1 MRRIVN
7 TLHMKGG
14 VYCTQFSVEDVM
26 KLSIEE
32 MYAIALEG
40 NCEIIPPVKSPKAT
54 RRFVEFVCDQY
65 DIKHTVSNSID
76 FLLNKIENAAGSVS
90 LKTDYSNEYIKPP
103 RKCVMELINS
113 SIDRGHSNHEQ
124 NNIIATE
131 LVNGGY
137 SDQDISFVFKSI
149 YNEPAGDWGWYKD
162 NPREAGRHITLIRQK
177 ALNRYSK
184 DKLIQAG
191 VCEGNDCVCNG

>member
-1 MRRIVN
+1 MSLHTSEYLPSRGEIESKSSFFITTFISKMILYHNNNKLRIVQN
-7 TLHMKGG
+7 YT
-14 VYCTQFSVEDVM
+14 
-26 KLSIEE
+26 
-32 MYAIALEG
+32 
-40 NCEIIPPVKSPKAT
+40 N
-54 RRFVEFVCDQY
+54 
-65 DIKHTVSNSID
+65 
-76 FLLNKIENAAGSVS
+76 
-90 LKTDYSNEYIKPP
+90 
-103 RKCVMELINS
+103 LINNN
-113 SIDRGHSNHEQ
+113 IERGHSNHEN

-137 SDQDISFVFKSI
+137 SDADISFVFKSI

-191 VCEGNDCVCNG
+191 VCEGNDCSC

>member
-7 TLHMKGG
+7 TLHIKGG
-14 VYCTQFSVEDVM
+14 VYCTQFSVEDIM
-26 KLSIEE
+26 KLSLEE
-32 MYAIALEG
+32 MYAVAMEG
-40 NCEIIPPVKSPKAT
+40 NNELIPPVQSPKAT
-54 RRFVEFVCDQY
+54 RKFVEFVCDQY
-65 DIKHTVSNSID
+65 EIKHTVSNSID
-76 FLLNKIENAAGSVS
+76 FLLNKIENAAGSIS

-103 RKCVMELINS
+103 RNCVMELINS
-113 SIDRGHSNHEQ
+113 CIDRGHSNHEQ

-137 SDQDISFVFKSI
+137 SDPDISFVFKSI
-149 YNEPAGDWGWYKD
+149 YNEPAGEWGWYKD

-191 VCEGNDCVCNG
+191 VCKGNDCLCNE